1 VRPAAWQF
9 GPRRTGRGPFRA
21 VATAAA
27 FVLIAVPSLLELK
40 IAPGMLAAMKR
51 SGMSTGLAEPWRIVT
66 ALLVQDGG
74 WAGMAFN
81 LTILAWI
88 GIQAESAWGVG
99 RWTLIAMCSGIGVQA
114 WGWLVQPVGAGNSVL
129 AYGLAASLL
138 VGHGPGRTWPP

>member
-1 VRPAAWQF
+1 
-9 GPRRTGRGPFRA
+9 
-21 VATAAA
+21 
-27 FVLIAVPSLLELK
+27 
-40 IAPGMLAAMKR
+40 
-51 SGMSTGLAEPWRIVT
+51 MSTGLAEPWRIVT